1 MPIAVFDML
10 GSFFSLEPLRQRL
23 SSLGAP
29 ECTLDAWFA
38 EATRDHI
45 ALSHAGDYVPLS
57 EILAASLPRTLALLG
72 KGSQERSR
80 QELVLKGLN
89 VLNPVEGAQ
98 AACVRLGN
106 AGWRLVA
113 LTNSG
118 EDHTRALLDRAG
130 LLDRF
135 DAVLSAD
142 RILVTKPHPDAYAL
156 ARAESGRECWMITAH
171 GWDIV
176 GAKRA
181 GMRTV
186 WLSKRERRWLEALP
200 RPDLEVPDL
209 TTATEALLRLTS
221 MGTGPAAE
229 AGAHA

>member
-10 GSFFSLEPLRQRL
+10 GTFFSLEPLRQRL
-23 SSLGAP
+23 SALGAP

-45 ALSHAGDYVPLS
+45 AISQSGDYVPFS
-57 EILAASLPRTLALLG
+57 EILASALPRTLALLG

-80 QELVLKGLN
+80 QELVLKGLS

-98 AACVRLGN
+98 AACTRLGN

-113 LTNSG
+113 LTNTG

-142 RILVTKPHPDAYAL
+142 RIQTSKPHPDVYAL
-156 ARAESGRECWMITAH
+156 ARADSGRPCWMITAH
-171 GWDIV
+171 AWDAI

-186 WLSKRERRWLEALP
+186 WLSKREKRWLEALP

-209 TTATEALLRLTS
+209 ATATEALLRVSSVSPVVTV
-221 MGTGPAAE
+221 E
-229 AGAHA
+229 AGALA